1 MVAARYTVVKWS
13 SHPTAYHRARRLG
26 HRLTIGLQ
34 STISESS
41 RIMSSSRRT
50 RVAVI
55 GLGMAVTPHAQSLR
69 DLADRVEVASAY
81 SPTPERRARFAQRF
95 DFPVTGDL
103 DAIIGDGSIDAALI
117 LTPPRTHLP
126 LVERFAAAGKH
137 ILLEKPL
144 EADTERA
151 EAVVACCERAG
162 VQLGV
167 VLQHRF
173 RPAARDLAQRLRA
186 RTLGDIAVA
195 SVHVPWWR
203 PQTYYDE
210 PGRGTLARDGG
221 GVLLTQA
228 IHTLDLFLSLAPRL
242 AEVAAFAGTTA
253 LHRMETEDVAC
264 AALRFV
270 NGALGTLGA
279 TTASYPGFAERI
291 EIVGTRG
298 TAVLTAGK
306 LDIHFHDGRHESAG
320 EEATLGGGADPM
332 AFTNDAH
339 RALLDEFLD
348 ALAEGR
354 APENDGRAALLV
366 HDLIDA
372 VLASSRTHAP
382 STVRQRES

>member
-1 MVAARYTVVKWS
+1 M
-13 SHPTAYHRARRLG
+13 PP
-26 HRLTIGLQ
+26 
-34 STISESS
+34 
-41 RIMSSSRRT
+41 SRRT

-69 DLADRVEVASAY
+69 DLADRVEVAAAY
-81 SPTPERRARFAQRF
+81 SPTPDRRTGFAKRF

-103 DAIIGDGSIDAALI
+103 DAIVGDSSIDAALI

-144 EADTERA
+144 EADTARA
-151 EAVVACCERAG
+151 EAVVERCERAG

-173 RPAARDLAQRLRA
+173 RPAARTLAARIRERA
-186 RTLGDIAVA
+186 LGDTAIA

-228 IHTLDLFLSLAPRL
+228 IHTLDFFLSLTPRL
-242 AEVAAFAGTTA
+242 AEVAAFAGTTT

-264 AALRFV
+264 AALRFG

-291 EIVGTRG
+291 EIVGTRA

-306 LDIHFHDGRHESAG
+306 LDVHFHNGRHESVG

-339 RALLDEFLD
+339 RALLDEFLT
-348 ALAEGR
+348 ALVERR
-354 APENDGRAALLV
+354 APVNDGRAALLV

-372 VLASSRTHAP
+372 VLASARTHAP
-382 STVRQRES
+382 VTVRQRAT